1 MRRCPHCTVSEG
13 EYHKMSCYHPHRDEN
28 GVYRRPELI
37 AEEWRDC
44 GPTAIQAARGARP
57 ERASGTIDTDRLAT
71 RR

>member
-1 MRRCPHCTVSEG
+1 
-13 EYHKMSCYHPHRDEN
+13 MSCYHPHRDEN

-57 ERASGTIDTDRLAT
+57 ERASGTIDTDRRAA

>member
-1 MRRCPHCTVSEG
+1 
-13 EYHKMSCYHPHRDEN
+13 MSCYHPHRDEN